1 MARVISK
8 TAGGR
13 NVSGEVIRALVV
25 DDHQVVADGLALTL
39 SHYSDIAVVGVA
51 TTVAEAVRMAVA
63 HQPNVVLLDYFLPDG
78 TGAMAAAQLH
88 ERVPGVAIVILTANG
103 GDDALLAAV
112 NAGACGFLLK
122 TQAAIQ
128 VVDAVRRAA
137 EGEMLIPAATLV
149 GLLGRRRNSASAN
162 GHEGQ
167 HVALTSRE
175 QEILNLMAQG
185 TSNRAISQRL
195 VIEYSTVRSH
205 VQKILDKIG
214 AHSKLEAVARASE
227 LGLLNR

>member
-1 MARVISK
+1 M
-8 TAGGR
+8 TGAGR
-13 NVSGEVIRALVV
+13 SVRSEAIRALVV
-25 DDHQVVADGLALTL
+25 DDHRVVADGLALTL
-39 SHYSDIAVVGVA
+39 SHDPDIVVVGVA
-51 TTVAEAVRMAVA
+51 TTVAEAVRMAIA
-63 HQPNVVLLDYFLPDG
+63 YQPNVVLLDYFLPDG
-78 TGAMAAAQLH
+78 TGAMAAAQLREH
-88 ERVPGVAIVILTANG
+88 VPDVAIVVLTANA

-137 EGEMLIPAATLV
+137 EGEMLIHAATLV
-149 GLLGRRRNSASAN
+149 GLLGRRRDSASASS
-162 GHEGQ
+162 EARLQ
-167 HVALTSRE
+167 VALTSRE

-185 TSNRAISQRL
+185 ASNRAISQRL

-227 LGLLNR
+227 MGLLNR